1 MRTYVEALEVVSEED
16 VEPDFIRLEI
26 GEDMTEE
33 EAIQLIKGLM
43 TPPYNIYR
51 HLCFHDEKP
60 KKPCSFELIEEVR

>member
-1 MRTYVEALEVVSEED
+1 MRTYVEALEVVSEEG

-33 EAIQLIKGLM
+33 EAIQLIKDLM

-51 HLCFHDEKP
+51 HLCFHDEEP
-60 KKPCSFELIEEVR
+60 KKPCSLELIEEVR

>member
-51 HLCFHDEKP
+51 HLCFHDEEP